1 MFTYQS
7 LIFIVKK
14 GEAKDILIAG
24 ADNAGNEDDT
34 EERIL
39 EVETKTAAFFPHCL
53 SASST
58 DWMHC

>member
-1 MFTYQS
+1 M
-7 LIFIVKK
+7 KK

-24 ADNAGNEDDT
+24 ADNAGNEDKT